1 MMVSWKKAVVFTYLN
16 TLKVSMLKHRIF
28 LAGTILEYI
37 IIALLFTALTLFYTD
52 FVLLEGTHKLF
63 IEGPGDGTAG
73 FLWLNFADRDW
84 IPFFGHTDLVNYPT
98 GETLSNP
105 TFITYSALLAPLWVL
120 TKLFGAIMALNLV
133 TFFGFFGC
141 AMLMYWLIKRLT
153 GNIAVAIFAGYAAAF
168 VPYHIMKSSSHLAYI
183 FSLVFVLIFAAFIG
197 FWNKP
202 TVKRAVILAATV
214 ALAFYTDGYYLLI
227 ASIFVACLVVSG
239 FIYSLIAR
247 DGLRFILKRIK
258 YLVLTVIALIVLMLP
273 VAYVQLSQGN
283 DIKNSL
289 GRVRDNIAF
298 EIEYYAARPSDF
310 IIPSVHNPFLMNS
323 TEFQQIQK
331 LKNSRSNTS
340 ENTLYV
346 GFVLIVLCLI
356 GLIVAAVYIFAR
368 KHATLRKLS
377 DRERRHFLLATTIFI
392 VSIPVLY
399 FWTLPPHISIFGQ
412 NIITPSGLLIHFN
425 IALWRVM
432 ARFFL
437 PLHVIIVVFASLS
450 LAVLFKVMHNM
461 KWGRLISIGVV
472 VVTMLLLS
480 VEYASMTSRP
490 AYDFN
495 KIPAAY
501 TWLRDQKDIQV
512 VAELPL
518 LDKPLDVNY
527 NFATAQIIHGKKL
540 INTHLANNEVGGR
553 TALGDDDEGEAVDY
567 AIARGAQAI
576 ITHDANCQSVKWG
589 EIVYKDSKQAQYK
602 EGQYYGDMTCIYR
615 VNPSQHPDNLFVTLT
630 PGTFADAPV
639 LSPDSHEYSVIY
651 GGRGELRIRDQLNK
665 PVSGSAVLSANI
677 STAPHAAKFN
687 GTWQIVQ
694 GDTTIASGAVGEAI
708 YSRIDASLPVVVK
721 VTDAQ
726 GQDPLLYQIAL
737 SNIVVTGQ

>member
-1 MMVSWKKAVVFTYLN
+1 MVSWKKTEVLSYIN
-16 TLKVSMLKHRIF
+16 TLKLSMLKHRIF
-28 LAGTILEYI
+28 LAGTFFEYTLV
-37 IIALLFTALTLFYTD
+37 ALLFFALTLFYTD
-52 FVLLEGTHKLF
+52 FVLLQGTHQLF

-73 FLWLNFADRDW
+73 FLWLSFADTDW
-84 IPFFGHTDLVNYPT
+84 SPFFGHTDLVNYPT
-98 GETLSNP
+98 GENLSNP

-141 AMLMYWLIKRLT
+141 AITMYWLIKRLT
-153 GNIAVAIFAGYAAAF
+153 RNAAVATFAGYAAAY

-183 FSLVFVLIFAAFIG
+183 FSLVFVLILAAFIG
-197 FWNKP
+197 LWNKP
-202 TVKRAVILAATV
+202 SVKRAIILAAVV

-227 ASIFVACLVVSG
+227 ASIFLACLIVSG
-239 FIYSLIAR
+239 FVYSLIAR
-247 DGLRFILKRIK
+247 DGVHYILNRTK
-258 YLVLTVIALIVLMLP
+258 YLLVTAVSLIIFMLP
-273 VAYVQLSQGN
+273 VAYVQFHQGS

-323 TEFQQIQK
+323 PEFQQIQQ

-340 ENTLYV
+340 ENTLYI
-346 GFVLIVLCLI
+346 GFVLIILCLI
-356 GLIVAAVYIFAR
+356 GLVIGGVYIVRR
-368 KHATLRKLS
+368 KYATLRKLT
-377 DRERRHFLLATTIFI
+377 DIQRRHFLTVATVFI
-392 VSIPVLY
+392 VSVPVLY
-399 FWTLPPHISIFGQ
+399 LWTLPPHISILGY

-432 ARFFL
+432 TRFFL
-437 PLHVIIVVFASLS
+437 PLHIIIVVFASMT
-450 LAVLFKVMHNM
+450 LAVLLKIVRNY
-461 KWGRLISIGVV
+461 KWGRIASVGIVAS
-472 VVTMLLLS
+472 MILLLS

-501 TWLRDQKDIQV
+501 TWLRDQNDIQV

-518 LDKPLDVNY
+518 LDRPLDVNY
-527 NFATAQIIHGKKL
+527 NFVTAQIIHGKKL

-567 AIARGAQAI
+567 AIERGAQAI

-589 EIVYKDSKQAQYK
+589 EIVYKDTKQAQYK
-602 EGQYYGDMTCIYR
+602 EGQYYGDATCIYR
-615 VNPSQHPDNLFVTLT
+615 VKPNQHPDDLFVTLT
-630 PGTFADAPV
+630 PGTFADAP
-639 LSPDSHEYSVIY
+639 LMSRDSHEYSLIY
-651 GGRGELRIRDQLNK
+651 GGRGELRVRNQFDE

-677 STAPHAAKFN
+677 TTAPQAAKFN

-694 GDTTIASGAVGEAI
+694 GNTTLASGAVGEAI
-708 YSRIDASLPVVVK
+708 RSSINTSLPVVVK
-721 VTDAQ
+721 VSDMQ
-726 GQDPLLYQIAL
+726 GRDPMLYQIAL
-737 SNIVVTGQ
+737 SNVVVTAQ